1 MNLDNIILNTNGK
14 IFTCVFVKI
23 DGSERTITARLGVT
37 KHLKGGVSTHNADD
51 FITVFDMNAKD
62 ERSSYRVI
70 NRSTIKAVTVDG
82 ITHTA

>member
-1 MNLDNIILNTNGK
+1 MNLDTIILNTNGK
-14 IFTCVFVKI
+14 IFTCVFTKK

-37 KHLKGGVSTHNADD
+37 KHLKGGASTHNADD